1 MSERTKRFLIHF
13 LVALAAGSA
22 LAILYLS
29 VRRFF
34 VGGLETQERIRYL
47 ADAFTIP
54 GVTLTL
60 SGLLV
65 WCTRKGAF
73 DGLTFSVGLF
83 FRTIFR
89 PGTMTK
95 QKYPD
100 YVAEK
105 REKRKEKPGYAYL
118 YAAGGLFLAVAVV
131 FLLLYYLG

>member
-1 MSERTKRFLIHF
+1 MSERTKRFLIRF
-13 LVALAAGSA
+13 IVALLVGAA
-22 LAILYLS
+22 LALLFLLA
-29 VRRFF
+29 RKFF
-34 VGGLETQERIRYL
+34 TGAYEGKDRIRYL

-54 GVTLTL
+54 GVTLLL

-73 DGLTFSVGLF
+73 DGVTFSVGLF
-83 FRTIFR
+83 FHTIFR

-105 REKRKEKPGYAYL
+105 QEKRKEKPGHTYL
-118 YAAGGLFLAVAVV
+118 YAAGGIYLVVAIV
-131 FLLLYYLG
+131 FLLFYYL

>member
-1 MSERTKRFLIHF
+1 MSERTKRFLIRF
-13 LVALAAGSA
+13 IIALLVGAALALLFL
-22 LAILYLS
+22 LA
-29 VRRFF
+29 RKFF
-34 VGGLETQERIRYL
+34 TGVYEGKDRIRYL

-54 GVTLTL
+54 GVTLLL

-73 DGLTFSVGLF
+73 DGVTFSVGLF
-83 FRTIFR
+83 FHTIFR

-105 REKRKEKPGYAYL
+105 QEKRKEKPGYTYL
-118 YAAGGLFLAVAVV
+118 YAAGGIYLVVAIV
-131 FLLLYYLG
+131 FLLFYYL